1 MPKLKKYYVTKRIVS
16 SFVSGCPNVANGFIV
31 IPESLFL
38 MKIICV
44 GRNYADHIEELNNE
58 RPDAPVIFMK
68 PDTAILRPGEDF
80 YHPDFSSDI
89 HHEVEIVVKINK
101 MGKFI
106 EEKFAHKYYDEIGI
120 GIDFTARDLQSKLKG
135 KGLPWELAKAFNGS
149 APISGFVS
157 KSKFSDL
164 QNVSFSLEVNGETRQ
179 EGNTSMMLYRI
190 DYLIAF
196 VSQYFTLKTGD
207 LLFTGTPKGV
217 AAVAKGDELVA
228 SIEGEKMLTLQVK

>member
-1 MPKLKKYYVTKRIVS
+1 
-16 SFVSGCPNVANGFIV
+16 
-31 IPESLFL
+31 

-68 PDTAILRPGEDF
+68 PETAVPRPVEDF
-80 YHPDFSSDI
+80 YYPDFSEDI

-101 MGKFI
+101 VGKNI

-120 GIDFTARDLQSKLKG
+120 GIDFTARDLQAKLKG

-149 APISGFVS
+149 APVSEFVP
-157 KSKFSDL
+157 KTQFSDV
-164 QNVSFSLEVNGETRQ
+164 QNIEFSLDVNGETRQ
-179 EGNTSMMLYRI
+179 QGNTNMMLYTI
-190 DYLIAF
+190 DYLISF
-196 VSQYFTLKTGD
+196 VSKYFLLKKGD

-217 AAVAKGDELVA
+217 AAVKIGDTLKLL
-228 SIEGEKMLTLQVK
+228 IEGKEMLQVNVK